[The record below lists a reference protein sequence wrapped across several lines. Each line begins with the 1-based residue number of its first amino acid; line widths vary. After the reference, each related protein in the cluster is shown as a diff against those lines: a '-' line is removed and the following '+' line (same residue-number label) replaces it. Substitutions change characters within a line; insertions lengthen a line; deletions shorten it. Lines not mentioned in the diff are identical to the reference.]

1 MYGHSE
7 SAGDAV
13 NRAPSLSPVR
23 PLGPNSLPSS
33 HQDADPTH
41 RRSDNSAK
49 TQKSPIRVPA
59 RTGDVEMLDREIGK
73 LDKLITDIMLGA
85 TSVGGKKVL
94 NSAQR
99 AKLNS
104 LKRQRQNYKVQ
115 LCRFA
120 MQMLEVDIWN
130 CITMFSHNWMSSVNG
145 LPDSARLRLQLHTEQ
160 DFAKNWEK
168 LSMLPSYGD
177 TLIKSAI
184 EETKTSL
191 RAYELR
197 TLAELEKQ
205 RVFVEK
211 QRGLEDLP
219 EEEED
224 QEIEMEMDIEQM
236 QQNIERLQSFLPTG
250 MTDPHTVPDAST
262 AFKAALYLKKKMKK
276 MAGDVDVK
284 ALTEITSVAEGK
296 DGTDANRLDD
306 EEAKMQIRRGWLEFE
321 ADDAKGRDEF
331 VGELRGISE
340 HGLGSMTWIDG
351 ASYRGD
357 FKDGTA
363 EGFGHEVYADA
374 STYKGEFKQGE
385 RCGLGVFVSSIGEQ
399 YSGEWSKGERHG
411 HGIIKQ
417 VSEGLSKSVLGTFR
431 DGELVQIL
439 RDEGFQKR
447 LSESIH
453 HSVREALKKAQQAQS
468 LASEIIGQ
476 AKEGEDHLLGK
487 QQPGVLLGPAHHLAA
502 NSYGNGPGACSG
514 LDEAEAATRERKPH
528 DDLCTWLESVGLE
541 SAIAEAMRSQ
551 GVSTPERLLHF
562 LTDVDAF
569 DVFVDAV
576 GFKPSQARLLWKS
589 MGESRDG
596 CDCVMLLE
604 RGVATDLPCIILL
617 SRNSRRCDNAKI
629 ADEHRDRD
637 TEHRGG

>member
-1 MYGHSE
+1 MHGHSE

-13 NRAPSLSPVR
+13 NRAPSPSPVG
-23 PLGPNSLPSS
+23 PFGPNSLPSA
-33 HQDADPTH
+33 HQDADAADPAH
-41 RRSDNSAK
+41 RRADDSTR
-49 TQKSPIRVPA
+49 TQKSPRRVGA

-73 LDKLITDIMLGA
+73 LDKLITDIMVGA

-94 NSAQR
+94 IPAQR

-104 LKRQRQNYKVQ
+104 LKRQRHSYQVQ
-115 LCRFA
+115 RCRFA
-120 MQMLEVDIWN
+120 MQMLEADIWN
-130 CITMFSHNWMSSVNG
+130 CITRFSHNLMSSVNG
-145 LPDSARLRLQLHTEQ
+145 LPDNASLRLLLHAEH

-205 RVFVEK
+205 RVFVQK

-219 EEEED
+219 EEDED

-250 MTDPHTVPDAST
+250 MADPYTVTDAST

-284 ALTEITSVAEGK
+284 ARTEITSVAEGNSIK
-296 DGTDANRLDD
+296 EGADENRLD
-306 EEAKMQIRRGWLEFE
+306 EEESKMQIRRAWLEFE

-351 ASYRGD
+351 ASYRGH

-385 RCGLGVFVSSIGEQ
+385 RCGLGVFVSSLGEQ

-411 HGIIKQ
+411 HGIIKH
-417 VSEGLSKSVLGTFR
+417 VSKGLSKTVLGTFC
-431 DGELVQIL
+431 DGNLVQIL
-439 RDEGFQKR
+439 RDEGLHER
-447 LSESIH
+447 LSERIH
-453 HSVREALKKAQQAQS
+453 RAVREAMEIAQKAQS
-468 LASEIIGQ
+468 IASEIKGQ
-476 AKEGEDHLLGK
+476 AKEGEENLLGM
-487 QQPGVLLGPAHHLAA
+487 QQPGVLLGPAQHLAED
-502 NSYGNGPGACSG
+502 SYGDGPGACRG
-514 LDEAEAATRERKPH
+514 IAKEVTRERKPH

-541 SAIAEAMRSQ
+541 SAIAEAMQSQ

-596 CDCVMLLE
+596 CCAMLLE
-604 RGVATDLPCIILL
+604 RDVETDLPCVISL
-617 SRNSRRCDNAKI
+617 SRNPRRSDNAKI
-629 ADEHRDRD
+629 ADEH
-637 TEHRGG
+637 